1 MSEMYKLRSARHLKK
16 MMKYM
21 QYVFNDHFVIV
32 CVFLLGGL
40 GFYYSELLKSLPEN
54 FVWGRPIIL
63 AIWLAALLIGQL
75 ATLTQEADKVFIL
88 PKEADMPSYFKRAF
102 RHSFILP
109 AAAILLISGMTM
121 PLVVVSTGAE
131 FSVFFVYLLT
141 LLLLKAA
148 HLSWQE
154 YDLYQI
160 SLNESRL
167 WQAIWFFASAG
178 TLAIGMYVN
187 PFIGL
192 GLSIIILGIFTVFLK
207 QKKQQVSLDWEKMIK
222 KENNRMHRIY
232 RFIHLFTDV
241 PEITGSIKRRKLFD
255 PILNRIKKENKN
267 TYLYLYARS
276 FLRGSEYSGLFL
288 RLLILAGLILFFSK
302 DFILSLIVALVFI
315 YLLGFQLIPIY
326 AQFDY
331 MVMTHLYPTPVK
343 QKKQAV
349 SYLLNVLLIIAAVVF
364 GVITLIQLPN
374 IQEALVVIVAMAAE
388 IIGFTRFY
396 VPQRLK
402 KMEE

>member
-1 MSEMYKLRSARHLKK
+1 MSELFKLRAARHLKK

-54 FVWGRPIIL
+54 FVWGRPLIL
-63 AIWLAALLIGQL
+63 IIWLMALLIGQL
-75 ATLTQEADKVFIL
+75 ATLTQDADKVFIL
-88 PKEADMPSYFKRAF
+88 PKEAEMPSYFKRAF
-102 RHSFILP
+102 RHSFLLP
-109 AAAILLISGMTM
+109 AVAILLISGMTM
-121 PLVVVSTGAE
+121 PLLVVSTGEE
-131 FSVFFVYLLT
+131 FSSFFVYLIT

-148 HLSWQE
+148 QLSWQE

-160 SLNESRL
+160 SVNESRL
-167 WQAIWFFASAG
+167 WQGIWLVASAG

-187 PFIGL
+187 PLIGL
-192 GLSIIILGIFTVFLK
+192 GISVVVLAVFMVYLK
-207 QKKQQVSLDWEKMIK
+207 QKKQLVSLDWEKMIK

-255 PILNRIKKENKN
+255 PVLNQIKKESKN

-288 RLLILAGLILFFSK
+288 RLLGVAGLILFFSK
-302 DFILSLIVALVFI
+302 DFVLSLGVALVFI

-364 GVITLIQLPN
+364 GVIALFVLPN
-374 IQEALVVIVAMAAE
+374 LQEALIVMAAMAAE
-388 IIGFTRFY
+388 IFIFTRFY

>member
-1 MSEMYKLRSARHLKK
+1 MSELYGLRSSRHLKK

-40 GFYYSELLKSLPEN
+40 GFYYSELLKNLPED
-54 FVWGRPIIL
+54 FVWGRPLIL
-63 AIWLAALLIGQL
+63 VIWLVILLIGQL

-88 PKEADMPSYFKRAF
+88 PKEAEMPDYFNRAF

-109 AAAILLISGMTM
+109 TVAITLLSGMTM
-121 PLVVVSTGAE
+121 PLLVVSGSEE
-131 FSVFFVYLLT
+131 FSSFFIYLLT

-148 HLSWQE
+148 HLKWQE

-160 SLNESRL
+160 SISESRS
-167 WQAIWFFASAG
+167 WQAIWFVASGG
-178 TLAIGMYVN
+178 TLAAGLYVN
-187 PFIGL
+187 PFVGL
-192 GLSIIILGIFTVFLK
+192 GISVIILGVFLVFLTR
-207 QKKQQVSLDWEKMIK
+207 KKQQVSLDWEKMIK

-232 RFIHLFTDV
+232 RFINLFTDV

-255 PILNRIKKENKN
+255 PVLNKIKKENKN

-276 FLRGSEYSGLFL
+276 FLRGSEYSGLFV
-288 RLLILAGLILFFSK
+288 RLLGVAGLILFFSK
-302 DFILSLIVALVFI
+302 DLILSMGVAVVFI

-331 MVMTHLYPTPVK
+331 MVMTHLYPTPAK

-349 SYLLNVLLIIAAVVF
+349 SFLLNVLLAIAAAIF
-364 GVITLIQLPN
+364 GLIALFILPEK
-374 IQEALVVIVAMAAE
+374 QEALLLIGAMVVE
-388 IIGFTRFY
+388 IILFTRFY